1 MITRGKEYKAR
12 GDDAKQRGIQTRRV
26 NYVTAAAPTPE
37 QKKLIEKIERG
48 VVDGEWDGDPYRLM
62 RTAEYRG
69 IDFYE
74 EEKRADGKL
83 CLVGAGDEQMELMQT
98 GAL

>member
-26 NYVTAAAPTPE
+26 NYVTTGVPTPE

-48 VVDGEWDGDPYRLM
+48 VVDGKWDADPYHTM
-62 RTAEYRG
+62 RNAECLG

-74 EEKRADGKL
+74 EEKRADGKWY
-83 CLVGAGDEQMELMQT
+83 LVNTGDEQMALMQT

>member
-1 MITRGKEYKAR
+1 MITRGKEYKAT
-12 GDDAKQRGIQTRRV
+12 GEDAKQRHIQTRRV
-26 NYVTAAAPTPE
+26 NYVTTGVPTPE

-48 VVDGEWDGDPYRLM
+48 VVEGEWDGNPYSLM
-62 RTAEYRG
+62 RTAEYHG

-74 EEKRADGKL
+74 EEKRADGKWY
-83 CLVGAGDEQMELMQT
+83 LVNTGDEQMALMQT

>member
-1 MITRGKEYKAR
+1 
-12 GDDAKQRGIQTRRV
+12 
-26 NYVTAAAPTPE
+26 
-37 QKKLIEKIERG
+37 
-48 VVDGEWDGDPYRLM
+48 M

-74 EEKRADGKL
+74 EEKGADGKWH
-83 CLVGAGDEQMELMQT
+83 LVDTGDEQMELMQT

>member
-12 GDDAKQRGIQTRRV
+12 GDDAKQRNIQTRRV
-26 NYVTAAAPTPE
+26 SYVTAAAPTPE

-48 VVDGEWDGDPYRLM
+48 VVDEEWDGDPYRLM

-74 EEKRADGKL
+74 EEKGADGKWH
-83 CLVGAGDEQMELMQT
+83 LVDTGDEQMELMQT

>member
-1 MITRGKEYKAR
+1 MS
-12 GDDAKQRGIQTRRV
+12 
-26 NYVTAAAPTPE
+26 YVTAAAPTPE

-48 VVDGEWDGDPYRLM
+48 VVDEEWDGNPYSLM
-62 RTAEYRG
+62 RQAEYRG

-74 EEKRADGKL
+74 EEKWADGKWH
-83 CLVGAGDEQMELMQT
+83 LVNTGDEQMELMQT

>member
-12 GDDAKQRGIQTRRV
+12 GDDAKQRNIQTRRV

-48 VVDGEWDGDPYRLM
+48 VIDGKWDGDPYHTM
-62 RTAEYRG
+62 RNAEYMG

-74 EEKRADGKL
+74 EEKRADGKWY
-83 CLVGAGDEQMELMQT
+83 LVNTGDEQMALMQT